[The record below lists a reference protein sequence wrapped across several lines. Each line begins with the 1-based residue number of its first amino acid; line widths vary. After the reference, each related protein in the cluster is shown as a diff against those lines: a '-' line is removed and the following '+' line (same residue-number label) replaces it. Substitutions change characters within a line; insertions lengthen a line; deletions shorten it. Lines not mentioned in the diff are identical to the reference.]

1 MSITLRQLS
10 YLVALARHRHFGRA
24 AEECAVS
31 QPALSVQIQ
40 TLEAMLGTTLVERGR
55 GHVELTPAGIE
66 IAHRAGHIL
75 LEVNDL
81 VDHARHGRQ
90 LLTGPLRVGAIPSLA
105 PYLLPTA
112 LPYLQRH
119 HPDLEMQIRET
130 QTAALTD
137 ELLRGALDV
146 LILSLPIGHP
156 EIETELL
163 FEDRFLLALPA
174 SHRLAATAEILPD
187 QISGERLLLLEEGH
201 CLRDQAL
208 DYCRQIEHGPL
219 PGLAVSGFGASS
231 LSTIV
236 QMVAN
241 GLGITL
247 LPELARSLCAHDPR
261 IVLRHLMPPEPS
273 RAIGL
278 AWRRSSPRKRD
289 FAALAGQLLASR
301 AKPAGVAPLA
311 ASAGSEPPHTNSA

>member
-1 MSITLRQLS
+1 MSITLRQLG
-10 YLVALARHRHFGRA
+10 YLTALARHRHFGRA

-40 TLEAMLGTTLVERGR
+40 ALEAVLGTTLVERGR

-66 IAHRAGHIL
+66 VVGRAGRIL

-81 VDHARHGRQ
+81 IEQARHGREI
-90 LLTGPLRVGAIPSLA
+90 LTGQLRVGAIPTLA

-119 HPDLEMQIRET
+119 HPELELQIRET

-137 ELLRGALDV
+137 ELLRGVLDV
-146 LILSLPIGHP
+146 LILSLPIAHP
-156 EIETELL
+156 EIETVVL
-163 FEDRFLLALPA
+163 FADRFLVALPA
-174 SHRLAATAEILPD
+174 SHALAAAAEIAPARLT
-187 QISGERLLLLEEGH
+187 GERLLLLEEGH

-208 DYCRQIEHGPL
+208 DYCQQGEPR
-219 PGLAVSGFGASS
+219 AVSGFGASS

-247 LPELARSLCAHDPR
+247 LPELARSIGEHDPR
-261 IVLRHLMPPEPS
+261 LVLRPLTPPQPC
-273 RAIGL
+273 RQIGL
-278 AWRRSSPRKRD
+278 AWRRSSPRKPD
-289 FAALAGQLLASR
+289 FMALARLLLASR
-301 AKPAGVAPLA
+301 ALPADQLVGVVTAP
-311 ASAGSEPPHTNSA
+311 SSGSRPPQTSPA